1 MHYLHKAFVT
11 VCVLVIGN
19 GVALVQPPPE
29 DLVKTK
35 LVADVTAG
43 QPSHTFTLGVLFE
56 MKPDWHIYWRN
67 PGESGLATSIKFELP
82 EGIEA
87 GPLLWP
93 APERFIQPGDI
104 LGFGYTGSVVLA
116 SKVYVPTD
124 VTETSIPIRAKIRWL
139 ACKDVCIPGSSELE
153 MSLPISD
160 SSSVAE
166 EALFSEWESTLPVEP
181 LMQGVEVG
189 TAGELPSDGSPGEFT
204 VSLAFKDAPSR
215 VDWFPYAVR
224 ELRVTDAQITT
235 EAAESRIDFEIALLK
250 GHELSAN
257 ELPTVITYEDE
268 SGQHKAFRV
277 LVPLTGAR

>member
-1 MHYLHKAFVT
+1 V
-11 VCVLVIGN
+11 VGG
-19 GVALVQPPPE
+19 GVALGQPPPK

-35 LVADVTAG
+35 LVVDVTAG

-67 PGESGLATSIKFELP
+67 PGDSGLATSIEFELSD
-82 EGIEA
+82 GIEA

-104 LGFGYTGSVVLA
+104 LGYGYTGSVVLA
-116 SKVYVPTD
+116 SKVYVPTE
-124 VTETSIPIRAKIRWL
+124 VETDSIHVRAKIRWL

-153 MSLPISD
+153 TSLPISD
-160 SSSVAE
+160 SFLANE

-189 TAGELPSDGSPGEFT
+189 TAGELPRDGSPGEFT
-204 VSLAFKDAPSR
+204 VSLVFESPPTR
-215 VDWFPYAVR
+215 VDWFPYAFK
-224 ELRVTDAQITT
+224 ELRVTDARIQT
-235 EAAESRIDFEIALLK
+235 EAAESRIEFKVALLK

-268 SGQHKAFRV
+268 AGQHQALRV
-277 LVPLTGAR
+277 LVPLLGTR